1 MENQKLNLLIVEE
14 NPFLVNV
21 LRQALAP
28 EFNVVA
34 VANGIEALDRLEHG
48 SRIDFILTEINLPK
62 LDGFE
67 LIRLVRLNVLYKHLP
82 ILVLSKFEDSSSRIK
97 CLESGA
103 DAYVAK
109 PFNPLEV
116 RARVR
121 GMLRH
126 TAPLHSTQAA
136 SIVPSYY

>member
-21 LRQALAP
+21 LRQALTP
-28 EFNVVA
+28 EFNVIA
-34 VANGIEALDRLEHG
+34 VANGIEALDRLEYG

-62 LDGFE
+62 LDGLE
-67 LIRLVRLNVLYKHLP
+67 LIRLVRLNILYKHLP
-82 ILVLSKFEDSSSRIK
+82 ILVISKFEDSSSRIK

-126 TAPLHSTQAA
+126 TDSFSTKKATD
-136 SIVPSYY
+136 IVPSYY